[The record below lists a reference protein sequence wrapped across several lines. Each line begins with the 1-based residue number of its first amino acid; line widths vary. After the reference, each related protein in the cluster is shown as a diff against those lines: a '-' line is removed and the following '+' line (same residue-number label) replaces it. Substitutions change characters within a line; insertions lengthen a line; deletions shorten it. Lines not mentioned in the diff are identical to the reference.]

1 MFRKYMFVLLSLS
14 IVLSSCGKSNDV
26 VRASQ
31 SESADSQVPTDHEE
45 RTKIPQTLGWTLP
58 TKIAVGSAIA
68 IGIAVVAIAGVVACK
83 IYDTPKKWNEWNNDE
98 EVGFK
103 CVAENLRKNIENFGC
118 AAEELR
124 GPKPTGVI
132 GFMGKLKEVD
142 SFEALGKPA
151 GTFNL
156 LEGVTDKMAENAKSF
171 KDLNS
176 KRGYNEAKL
185 TKYYFETDNL
195 RKIDSESQPQCPLE
209 SFVCYNRDYYNKN
222 ALLLVEDKSISSLYF
237 LHGNAY
243 GYFSF
248 NLEMLENEILLVQK
262 EIQNPSERF
271 DSKTHPKEHRFLSKV
286 EKYLYRRYN
295 RLRDVVVC
303 CRRSANDTSRIDE
316 YGYAVCFDAIK
327 AKANSLPS
335 DPLPSNPE

>member
-1 MFRKYMFVLLSLS
+1 MREN
-14 IVLSSCGKSNDV
+14 I
-26 VRASQ
+26 
-31 SESADSQVPTDHEE
+31 E
-45 RTKIPQTLGWTLP
+45 
-58 TKIAVGSAIA
+58 
-68 IGIAVVAIAGVVACK
+68 
-83 IYDTPKKWNEWNNDE
+83 
-98 EVGFK
+98 GFGR
-103 CVAENLRKNIENFGC
+103 VAEK
-118 AAEELR
+118 LR
-124 GPKPTGVI
+124 GPKPTGVL
-132 GFMGKLKEVD
+132 GFRGKLKELD

-156 LEGVTDKMAENAKSF
+156 LEGVTDEMAKNSKSF

-185 TKYYFETDNL
+185 TKYYFETSNL

-209 SFVCYNRDYYNKN
+209 SFACYNRDRYSKD
-222 ALLLVEDKSISSLYF
+222 ALLLVENKSIPLYSVR
-237 LHGNAY
+237 GNLY
-243 GYFSF
+243 EDFISE
-248 NLEMLENEILLVQK
+248 LEILENEILLVQK

-271 DSKTHPKEHRFLSKV
+271 DSKTHPKEYRFLSKV

-335 DPLPSNPE
+335 DPLLSNPE